1 MVTTFRSDRMH
12 SELTTTL
19 GAILDSHGPLYVV
32 LPGSIGIVLS
42 LILLSFSHGVFLIS
56 THVSP
61 LSHYFSREPPRKKQ
75 ILTANK
81 NIIRYSCHSVSSA
94 EYQLAHFSP
103 LPWRL
108 LAIGLMFDVA
118 GQPEWPAQQGAL
130 GVAYFP

>member
-1 MVTTFRSDRMH
+1 MH
-12 SELTTTL
+12 FELTTTS

-56 THVSP
+56 THVSS
-61 LSHYFSREPPRKKQ
+61 LSHYLRCEPPKKKQ

-81 NIIRYSCHSVSSA
+81 NIIRYFCHSVSSA
-94 EYQLAHFSP
+94 EYQPVHFSR
-103 LPWRL
+103 LHWRL
-108 LAIGLMFDVA
+108 LAIGLMFDVV

-130 GVAYFP
+130 GVVYFP